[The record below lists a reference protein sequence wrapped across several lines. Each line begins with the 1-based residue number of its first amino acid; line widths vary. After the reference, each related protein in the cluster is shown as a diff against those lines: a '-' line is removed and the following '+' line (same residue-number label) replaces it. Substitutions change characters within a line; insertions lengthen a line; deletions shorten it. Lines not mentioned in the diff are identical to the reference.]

1 MRNLFT
7 SHQIIVGLL
16 VCLLFPVNIYSNSK
30 PDSLLVVAE
39 GVNNSIKNRLSAYAD
54 LVFYYESRNPEKAIQ
69 LGEVGLELQ
78 APDSLSSNVALLYVN
93 IAFVYYSAQE
103 YNKAIPVFQEAAKYY
118 IKAGKL
124 KEEGI
129 QYNNIGIM
137 YRKLGDYSESINY
150 QLKSLE
156 KFDEVGFLSG
166 EINVYIN
173 IGNIYLFQKHP
184 ELSLTYYDKAYKLSL
199 TQTDSVLIADA
210 VNSLANGYDHS
221 GKKDTAL
228 HYYLIAIREY
238 GKYHKWVKKAK
249 SEHNVAL
256 IYIKKK
262 DYKNAEKM
270 LMNSMKVFKQM
281 PSVMD
286 IEKATVQMS
295 LARVYG
301 NTNRQALAIKNF
313 EEALVIFRKRGVKTE
328 EEQALRFLSKL
339 LAEQGK
345 FKDAYSFQSDYIRVK
360 DTIQNQ
366 KIASEVLE
374 LTEKYEAEK
383 KQKEILELQN
393 KNEKA
398 KREEWF
404 VISLSIAV
412 ISILIIIF
420 ILYYQYRRKE
430 TAKMKSHLQQS
441 ARELDLLRHKIASGT
456 TQYLLPC
463 EYSISRDDVNT
474 YLKEALSERELDVFM
489 LLLKGITNRDI
500 AEKLFVSVNT
510 VKFHLQ
516 NIYVKLDVDNRTDA
530 ILSVSN
536 HEAPEKRVLA

>member
-7 SHQIIVGLL
+7 SYLIIICLF
-16 VCLLFPVNIYSNSK
+16 VCLFFPVNAFSNSK
-30 PDSLLVVAE
+30 PDSLLIVAE

-54 LVFYYESRNPEKAIQ
+54 LVFYYESRNPEMALQ
-69 LGEVGLELQ
+69 LGEKGLALQ
-78 APDSLSSNVALLYVN
+78 VPDSLSSAVALLYVN
-93 IAFVYYSAQE
+93 IAFVHYSAQE
-103 YNKAIPVFQEAAKYY
+103 YNKAIPVFQEAAKYF

-228 HYYLIAIREY
+228 HYYLIAIKEY

-256 IYIKKK
+256 IYILKH
-262 DYKNAEKM
+262 DYRNAEKM
-270 LMNSMKVFKQM
+270 LMNSMEVFKQM

-301 NTNRQALAIKNF
+301 NTNRQVLAIKNF
-313 EEALVIFRKRGVKTE
+313 NQALVVFRKRGAKTE
-328 EEQALRFLSKL
+328 EEQVLRFLSKL

-412 ISILIIIF
+412 ISFLIIVF

-430 TAKMKSHLQQS
+430 TEKMKSHLKQS

-536 HEAPEKRVLA
+536 HESPEKRVLA

>member
-1 MRNLFT
+1 MRNLFN
-7 SHQIIVGLL
+7 SQLLVVGLFF
-16 VCLLFPVNIYSNSK
+16 CLLFSENAFSNSK

-39 GVNNSIKNRLSAYAD
+39 DVNNSMKERLSAYAD
-54 LVFYYESRNPEKAIQ
+54 LVFYYESRNPEKALK
-69 LGEVGLELQ
+69 LGEEGLALQ

-93 IAFVYYSAQE
+93 IAFVHYSTQE
-103 YNKAIPVFQEAAKYY
+103 YNKAIPVFQEAARYY
-118 IKAGKL
+118 IKAGKP

-129 QYNNIGIM
+129 QYKNIGVI

-156 KFDEVGFLSG
+156 KFDEVGYLSG

-173 IGNIYLFQKHP
+173 IGNIYIFQQHP
-184 ELSLTYYDKAYKLSL
+184 ELSLPYYDKAYKLSL

-210 VNSLANGYDHS
+210 VNSLANGYDHW

-228 HYYLIAIREY
+228 HYYLIAIKEY
-238 GKYHKWVKKAK
+238 EKYHKWVKKAK

-256 IYIKKK
+256 IYIEKE
-262 DYKNAEKM
+262 DYENAEKM
-270 LMNSMKVFKQM
+270 LVASMEVFRQL
-281 PSVMD
+281 PAVMD

-301 NTNRQALAIKNF
+301 VTNRQALAIKNF
-313 EEALVIFRKRGVKTE
+313 KEALAIFRKRGAKTE
-328 EEQALRFLSKL
+328 EEQALRFLSNL
-339 LAEQGK
+339 LAEQRK

-366 KIASEVLE
+366 EIATKVLE

-393 KNEKA
+393 KNERA

-404 VISLSIAV
+404 VISLSIGI

-430 TAKMKSHLQQS
+430 TEKIKSHLQQS

-463 EYSISRDDVNT
+463 EYSISREDVNT

-536 HEAPEKRVLA
+536 HDSPEKRILA